1 MKDKFL
7 TVYAV
12 FDESTQQKLK
22 SIQNRLQDMGY
33 IGKQLTDIPFH
44 ITLGSFP
51 LEYKEVLSEK
61 ISSVCSSTPK
71 FSINLKGI
79 NHFSDKVLFIEPEV
93 NEQLAE
99 LHNLFDCNY
108 ADGFPWRAHVTLYI
122 DSSKKV
128 KKVKKYLS
136 QSFVHIQAQAV
147 GIEMGEFF
155 PAQKII
161 SKDFV

>member
-12 FDESTQQKLK
+12 LDESTQQKLK
-22 SIQNRLQDMGY
+22 SIQDRLRDMGY

-51 LEYKEVLSEK
+51 LDYKEVLSEK
-61 ISSVCSSTPK
+61 IASVCSATSK

-79 NHFSDKVLFIEPEV
+79 NHFSNKVLFVEPEE
-93 NEQLAE
+93 NGHLTK
-99 LHNLFDCNY
+99 LHNLFDRNY
-108 ADGFPWRAHVTLYI
+108 ADGFPWQAHVTLYI
-122 DSSKKV
+122 DSARKV

>member
-12 FDESTQQKLK
+12 LDESTQQKLK
-22 SIQNRLQDMGY
+22 SIQDRLRDMGY

-61 ISSVCSSTPK
+61 IASVCSATSK

-79 NHFSDKVLFIEPEV
+79 NHFSNKVLFVEPEE
-93 NEQLAE
+93 NGHLTKLHKFIRPQLCRRFSLASAR
-99 LHNLFDCNY
+99 N
-108 ADGFPWRAHVTLYI
+108 ALYRLG
-122 DSSKKV
+122 SES
-128 KKVKKYLS
+128 
-136 QSFVHIQAQAV
+136 
-147 GIEMGEFF
+147 
-155 PAQKII
+155 
-161 SKDFV
+161 